1 MVNRK
6 QDAAAV
12 PLGPQELPDV
22 VTHRVITDPGA
33 IKALADPL
41 RLRIMRLMQQGARK
55 QARVFTVKQIAAEL
69 DEPPTK
75 LYRHIKLLLKN
86 ELIQVAEVRLV
97 GGIVEQHYRVAQ
109 AGFSVDPEAGQGL
122 DDDLIAVAGAAIDEF
137 LHRYVDA
144 VRDGRTFLHAEE
156 ALAHAPHVPG
166 AGMVS
171 NARIPHERARD
182 FAERFVALVEEFTS
196 AEHDENGLEVNLLTV
211 LYVTE

>member
-1 MVNRK
+1 MANRK
-6 QDAAAV
+6 QEAAAV
-12 PLGPQELPDV
+12 SLGPQDLPEV
-22 VTHRVITDPGA
+22 VAHRVITDPGA

-41 RLRIMRLMQQGARK
+41 RLRIMRLMQHGARK

-86 ELIQVAEVRLV
+86 GLIQVAEVRLV

-109 AGFSVDPEAGQGL
+109 AGFSVDPDAGDGL

-144 VRDGRTFLHAEE
+144 VRTGKAFLHAEE

-171 NARIPHERARD
+171 NMRIPHEKARE
-182 FAERFVALVEEFTS
+182 FSARLVALVEELGAT
-196 AEHDENGLEVNLLTV
+196 EHDENGLEVNMLTV